1 MLPEMRYIENEIL
14 PMLRERAAKHEA
26 SAQKQLRQ
34 WRGEKGVLSLLLS
47 VNDLPEVKKLPV
59 YNNVEV
65 HYDVEKM
72 FVNQLRGALTTAM
85 ADGDSVPSVRANVGV
100 GAMCTL
106 VGGLKQTFF
115 PDKMP
120 WLLKHLDEDE
130 LLEMTEESIVESD
143 EFKMGLEQ
151 MRFMKE
157 MFKGTGVCVYPMD
170 LQGPIDMAHLL
181 MGDEFFY
188 ALYDDPDLVHHVMRL
203 ATALDIYGME
213 KCLEIIQPT
222 DYVCHYNNLVIPAA
236 TPLKVSEDTSTLL
249 SREHIEEFMLPYTK
263 QLLNHF
269 GGGYIHYCGD
279 NKHLLDIVPHIENN
293 IGLNFGNPERHD
305 PASVLKTLASIN
317 KCYYGIFRRNVGDE
331 IVEYTVAEQVRLSK
345 REDGAFNSFMHVSC
359 KRDEQQR
366 IMDEAA
372 EAML

>member
-157 MFKGTGVCVYPMD
+157 MFAGTGVCVYPMD

-213 KCLEIIQPT
+213 KCLEIIQPA

-263 QLLNHF
+263 QLLDHF

-359 KRDEQQR
+359 ARDEQQR
-366 IMDEAA
+366 ILDEAA